1 VIPHG
6 ARLGPPPVPL
16 VPDEL
21 TPDRVGRSGTPTA
34 ATSEAPDLW
43 IRRLDLGRPDWDLQA
58 AASLLTVEEL
68 RRAGTGGPAVRRRRV
83 LMRAALRTLLGDVL
97 GIDPVA
103 APLARAAGKPEL
115 LDAPGRAFP
124 GVSTSASGTVGLVAV
139 ARHHRIGIDVERVA
153 ETDLR
158 AVTDER
164 WLSPA
169 EQAAIALLPE
179 VQQPAAIT
187 RAWVQ
192 KEAVL
197 KAEGVGLAADPALVD
212 TPLADHGRI
221 GRWNVAAVVVPL
233 GYVAGLATQRV

>member
-1 VIPHG
+1 VRG
-6 ARLGPPPVPL
+6 SVLPPGPL

-21 TPDRVGRSGTPTA
+21 SPDGVDRSGTRAA
-34 ATSEAPDLW
+34 ATSGAPDLW

-58 AASLLTVEEL
+58 AASLLTAEEL
-68 RRAGTGGPAVRRRRV
+68 RRAATGDPAVRRRRV

-97 GIDPVA
+97 GIDPGEV
-103 APLARAAGKPEL
+103 PLARAAGKPEL
-115 LDAPGRAFP
+115 LDDAGRAFP
-124 GVSTSASGTVGLVAV
+124 GVSTSTSGTVGLVAV

-153 ETDLR
+153 ETDLG

-164 WLSPA
+164 WLSAA
-169 EQAAIALLPE
+169 EQAAIALLPAGR
-179 VQQPAAIT
+179 QPAAVT

-197 KAEGVGLAADPALVD
+197 KGEGVGLAADPARVV

-221 GRWNVAAVVVPL
+221 GRWDIAPVVAPE
-233 GYVAGLATQRV
+233 GYVAGLAAQRV